1 MIIHTIIAWLM
12 LFAFIAIAII
22 LIIKG
27 IKLFVKVAFSVFCLL
42 VSAMIWTNYNPTD
55 MIVAIIVYMKTFL

>member
-1 MIIHTIIAWLM
+1 M
-12 LFAFIAIAII
+12 LFAFIAIAIVL
-22 LIIKG
+22 LIKSIK
-27 IKLFVKVAFSVFCLL
+27 IFVRVVFAIFCLL

>member
-1 MIIHTIIAWLM
+1 M

-27 IKLFVKVAFSVFCLL
+27 IKLFVKVAFSVFCLF